1 MMPDDAALVP
11 LVPRAPTSS
20 VPPDLAVAM
29 VRRAGLRGV
38 PAIRCAL
45 YLGGLWLHGPW
56 ERRGAA
62 EAYALARRRW
72 TSPVA

>member
-1 MMPDDAALVP
+1 MMTADAAL
-11 LVPRAPTSS
+11 APPAPHAPASS
-20 VPPDLAVAM
+20 VPPEVAVAM

-56 ERRGAA
+56 ERKRAKA
-62 EAYALARRRW
+62 EA
-72 TSPVA
+72 